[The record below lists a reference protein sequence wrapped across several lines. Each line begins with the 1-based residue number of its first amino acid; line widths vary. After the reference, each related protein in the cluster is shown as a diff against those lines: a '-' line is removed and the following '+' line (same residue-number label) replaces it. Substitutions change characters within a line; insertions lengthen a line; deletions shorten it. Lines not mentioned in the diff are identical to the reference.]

1 MIGGDG
7 NQELCPNSPN
17 NDEKCISVK
26 TEALTDRGTKVIQ
39 EHNDRLKLCCTPGF
53 VVRPKEKSFPVK
65 SANVICARE
74 EAGAT
79 FLMNDGQ
86 KANMSTCEIGSYIYR
101 VLSHD

>member
-1 MIGGDG
+1 M
-7 NQELCPNSPN
+7 
-17 NDEKCISVK
+17 K

-65 SANVICARE
+65 SANVFCARE

-79 FLMNDGQ
+79 FLMSDGQ
-86 KANMSTCEIGSYIYR
+86 KANMSTCEIGSYIYTVFMR
-101 VLSHD
+101 VSQNKITILLEK

>member
-1 MIGGDG
+1 MTKY
-7 NQELCPNSPN
+7 SPN

-26 TEALTDRGTKVIQ
+26 TEALNDKGTKVIQ
-39 EHNDRLKLCCTPGF
+39 EHNDMLKLCCTPDF

-86 KANMSTCEIGSYIYR
+86 KANISTCEIGSYIYT
-101 VLSHD
+101 VL

>member
-26 TEALTDRGTKVIQ
+26 TEASTDRGTKVMQ
-39 EHNDRLKLCCTPGF
+39 EHNDRLRLCCTHGF

-65 SANVICARE
+65 SENIVCAKK

-79 FLMNDGQ
+79 FLMSDGQ
-86 KANMSTCEIGSYIYR
+86 KATMSTCEIGSYIYTVFMR
-101 VLSHD
+101 

>member
-26 TEALTDRGTKVIQ
+26 TESLTDRGTTVIQ

-53 VVRPKEKSFPVK
+53 VVRPKQKSFPVK
-65 SANVICARE
+65 SANIVCAKK

-79 FLMNDGQ
+79 FLMTDGQ
-86 KANMSTCEIGSYIYR
+86 KANMSTCEIGSYIYTVFMR
-101 VLSHD
+101 

>member
-1 MIGGDG
+1 M
-7 NQELCPNSPN
+7 
-17 NDEKCISVK
+17 K

-53 VVRPKEKSFPVK
+53 VVRPKEKSLPVK

-86 KANMSTCEIGSYIYR
+86 KANMSTCEIGSYIYT
-101 VLSHD
+101 VL

>member
-26 TEALTDRGTKVIQ
+26 TEALSDRGIKVIQ
-39 EHNDRLKLCCTPGF
+39 EHNDRLNLCCTPGF